1 MSLPSVRDVFA
12 SVEALYII
20 PGHTEKGQVHP
31 SEPQDE
37 LSVEEGR
44 VAADGAQVVHCTN
57 PGALYRL
64 ESMSIHIHRRWRRGE
79 ARQCV
84 VGSGVLSLCLG
95 ELIRIFMVQFC
106 VLFLIFSSSFSFY
119 LIFFF
124 SFLFSVKDW
133 ARRRTLY
140 FLFSKLSRELPGEMT
155 RKE

>member
-20 PGHTEKGQVHP
+20 PGHTEQGQVHP

-57 PGALYRL
+57 PGAPYRL

-124 SFLFSVKDW
+124 LFPVFSQRLGQEKN
-133 ARRRTLY
+133 TL
-140 FLFSKLSRELPGEMT
+140 LFVFQIE
-155 RKE
+155 

>member
-20 PGHTEKGQVHP
+20 PGHTEQGQVHP

-37 LSVEEGR
+37 LSVEGGR

-57 PGALYRL
+57 PGAPYRL

-124 SFLFSVKDW
+124 SLSCFQ
-133 ARRRTLY
+133 
-140 FLFSKLSRELPGEMT
+140 SKIGPGEEHFT
-155 RKE
+155 FCFPN